1 MMDYSK
7 LANLV
12 ATILECDVSTLSLD
26 SGLSHHEL
34 WDSLKHVEIMAF
46 LKEECNIHINE
57 RNIGKLTTI
66 EKILKYINEGI
77 IDE

>member
-1 MMDYSK
+1 MDYPK
-7 LANLV
+7 LASIIAAV
-12 ATILECDVSTLSLD
+12 LECDSSTLSLN

-34 WDSLKHVEIMAF
+34 WDSLKHVEIMVT
-46 LKEECNIHINE
+46 LEEKCNIEINE
-57 RNIGKLTTI
+57 NNIGKLITI